1 MGGLTMSR
9 LLLALAVSCAPAL
22 AAELHTR
29 EVPVAVYTDDEV
41 PVDDLKAEEIEIKED
56 GRTRT
61 VLGLERDSS
70 PVVVA
75 LILDSS
81 EHMGAEYRASLVP
94 AAVEFQKRLPPQ
106 ARLTI
111 WTCGGKV
118 SHAVD
123 FGVDPSTAEA
133 TLGEVAVGGPSFALD
148 TMIDASRHL
157 RRERGARRVVVIVTD
172 MAIQAN
178 RTLFDRTYRII
189 ARARI
194 TPMVVLVERSNVRG
208 GGLRIGGEG
217 EAWDIETVF
226 EQMADGYGG
235 SYELVLTPLAA
246 RKMLRRVA
254 ADISSQYL
262 VRFESEA
269 EKPSSPEVNVDRK
282 DVRVRAGLSRIA
294 R

>member
-1 MGGLTMSR
+1 M
-9 LLLALAVSCAPAL
+9 LLLAFALLAAPAP

-29 EVPVAVYTDDEV
+29 EVPVAVYTKDEV
-41 PVDDLKAEEIEIKED
+41 PVDDLKAGEIEIEED
-56 GRTRT
+56 GTKRE
-61 VLGLERDSS
+61 VLGLERDTR

-81 EHMGAEYRASLVP
+81 EHMGTEYRSTLVP
-94 AAVEFQKRLPPQ
+94 AAMEFQERLPPH

-123 FGVDPSTAEA
+123 FGVDPATAEA
-133 TLGEVAVGGPSFALD
+133 TLGAVAVGGPSFALD

-178 RTLFDRTYRII
+178 RTLFERTYRII
-189 ARARI
+189 ARARV
-194 TPMVVLVERSNVRG
+194 TPMVVLVKRSDTRG

-246 RKMLRRVA
+246 RKMLRRAA

-262 VRFESEA
+262 VRIESEA
-269 EKPSSPEVNVDRK
+269 EKPSRPEVKVERK
-282 DVRVRAGLSRIA
+282 DVRVRVGLSRA
-294 R
+294 TR